1 MATLGLCPGLSYGQV
16 QKGGAET
23 AAEHYGEWVLDR
35 ISRVELMAE
44 HLVELNTK
52 FTRAAEVGLQLVS
65 LDWKFGNYWLPSG
78 RPFRD
83 LVIKTT
89 RRSAESNPQRVSA
102 QRTVQVTRVT
112 RRLSRTYKLR

>member
-35 ISRVELMAE
+35 ISRMELVAE
-44 HLVELNTK
+44 HLVELGTK
-52 FTRAAEVGLQLVS
+52 FTRAAEVGLQLAS

-78 RPFRD
+78 RPVRD
-83 LVIKTT
+83 LVIKATC
-89 RRSAESNPQRVSA
+89 RSAESNPQRVPA
-102 QRTVQVTRVT
+102 QRTAQVTRVT
-112 RRLSRTYKLR
+112 RPLTKTYRLR